1 MKRLAVFLGLFM
13 ILIFTGACQKQAVK
27 QSGPAP
33 EELQLQQE
41 LETISSYL
49 DTAENYPEGSDTLG
63 VEYYYLSA
71 LEKLD
76 SLSAARGE
84 DSSMVELRK
93 KITMSFDSY
102 LEQTLKPAED
112 SLSADMVLQDLS
124 EIYEDVYVTDSLSGA
139 SAADSI
145 PIVINKK
152 VERAIQYF
160 TSGRGRKVF
169 NVWLQRTGRYE
180 EMVKK
185 ILREEGAPEELFY
198 LAMIESGLN
207 PQARSYARAVGM
219 WQFIYA
225 TGRAYGLDQD
235 WWYDDRRDPVKASR
249 AAARHL
255 LDLYERFGDW
265 YLAIAGY
272 NFNPNKIEKRLS
284 QYNVDQFWDLPRLPR
299 QTRNYVPTF
308 LAAVTIARNQEQ
320 YGFDITPEEAVKFDT
335 VTVTECV
342 DLNVVAECVGS
353 SFQELKNLNPAL
365 LRWCTPPDLDRWVLN
380 LPAGT
385 RETFAAKYADI
396 PKENKVTWA
405 HHKVRSGETL
415 SAIAGKYGVSLAEVQ
430 RFNKIKGSFIRAG
443 QDLVI
448 PVPRDKDH
456 YRKYLASQKTSA
468 PRPSSTAYKPKPKPV
483 TDVPGRTKKIYEVKQ
498 GDSLWDIALTHS
510 VTVTQIRDWNGLG
523 YSRLIKPGQKLNIWL
538 PGGATPPKLTA
549 APEPPKETILAQAEF
564 PRLDEALQQPDSKT
578 IIHTVRSGDTLWDI
592 AQSYEVSIQ
601 DIKRWNGKRNSVI
614 HPGEELKIIQ

>member
-13 ILIFTGACQKQAVK
+13 ILLFNGACQKQAVK
-27 QSGPAP
+27 QSETTP
-33 EELQLQQE
+33 ENLQLQQE
-41 LETISSYL
+41 LESISSYIE
-49 DTAENYPEGSDTLG
+49 TAENYPEDSDTLG

-76 SLSAARGE
+76 SLSAAHGQ
-84 DSSMVELRK
+84 DSAIVKLRK
-93 KITMSFDSY
+93 KITVSLDNFIEES
-102 LEQTLKPAED
+102 LKPADD
-112 SLSADMVLQDLS
+112 SLSAALVQQDLN
-124 EIYEDVYVTDSLSGA
+124 ELFEDISVTDSLSGA
-139 SAADSI
+139 SAVDSI
-145 PIVINKK
+145 PIVLNKK

-169 NVWLQRTGRYE
+169 NVWLQRTSRYE
-180 EMVKK
+180 DMVKN

-225 TGRAYGLDQD
+225 TGQAYGLNND

-284 QYNVDQFWDLPRLPR
+284 QYNVDEFWELPRLPK

-308 LAAVTIARNQEQ
+308 LAAVTIAGNPEK
-320 YGFDITPEEAVKFDT
+320 YGFAITPEEAVKFDT

-342 DLNVVAECVGS
+342 DLNVVAECIGS
-353 SFQELKNLNPAL
+353 SFQELKRLNPAL

-380 LPAGT
+380 LPSGT
-385 RETFAAKYADI
+385 GESFAAKYADI

-405 HHKVRSGETL
+405 HHKVRYGETL
-415 SAIAGKYGVSLAEVQ
+415 STIAGKYGVSLSEVK
-430 RFNKIKGSFIRAG
+430 RFNNIRGSLIRAG

-448 PVPRDKDH
+448 PVPKDKDH

-468 PRPSSTAYKPKPKPV
+468 PRRTSYKPKAKPV
-483 TDVPGRTKKIYEVKQ
+483 TDVPGRKKHIYEIKK
-498 GDSLWDIALTHS
+498 GDSLWDIALAHN
-510 VTVTQIRDWNGLG
+510 VTITQIRDWNGLG

-538 PGGATPPKLTA
+538 PASATPPQQTG
-549 APEPPKETILAQAEF
+549 APEPPKETVLAQAEF
-564 PRLDEALQQPDSKT
+564 PRLDEALEQSDSKT

-592 AQSYEVSIQ
+592 AQSYEVSIS
-601 DIKRWNGKRNSVI
+601 DIKRWNGKRHNVI
-614 HPGEELKIIQ
+614 HPGEELKIIR